1 MNGYTLLIFSGFDL
15 NMFKLK
21 SEYKKE
27 YNQQKQTKEKDLF
40 ILMLHCLITRN
51 VFRCTNHAFNF
62 SKIVK

>member
-1 MNGYTLLIFSGFDL
+1 
-15 NMFKLK
+15 MFKLK

-51 VFRCTNHAFNF
+51 VFRYTKHAFNF
-62 SKIVK
+62 LKIVK